1 MAKCDKCKKEN
12 GKRKPLEGLM
22 LCKSCFAQTFTR
34 WQFGERC
41 LFSGFNGRI
50 VAVGIVIQPSINRPE
65 CQGIIIYH
73 KINPLLIGSYLSW
86 SISDKDLK
94 KDYQPTKQQWENY
107 QKLLKAKF
115 RTKK

>member
-12 GKRKPLEGLM
+12 GKRKPLEDLM
-22 LCKSCFAQTFTR
+22 LCKDCFANTSTR

-41 LFSGFNGRI
+41 LFSGFNDQI
-50 VAVGIVIQPSINRPE
+50 IAVGVIIQPSINRAE
-65 CQGIIIYH
+65 CQGIIISH
-73 KINPLLIGSYLSW
+73 KINSLLIGSYLSW

-94 KDYQPTKQQWENY
+94 KDYQPTKEQWIEY
-107 QKLLKAKF
+107 QKLLKGKF